1 MDILKSKIRSSVM
14 PDALVMR
21 TIFDIIDSPPKSNVD
36 YKDESMLP
44 NPITI
49 ESLLLSSS
57 LVSNQTF
64 VFETTGTPSANVM
77 LQAWQDMCVAVC
89 TLFWISSASMIAVLL
104 NSGAW
109 WKNIDK
115 WMAFRLG
122 KTSELTARIAAQI
135 THLGLGD
142 KLLQEFLNQH
152 SVVDTLAPVSYETY
166 HAMADFCHDMHLTT
180 FFSKD
185 TDNLLSSSDSFQW
198 TLSEE

>member
-1 MDILKSKIRSSVM
+1 M

-21 TIFDIIDSPPKSNVD
+21 TISDIIDSPSKFNAD
-36 YKDESMLP
+36 YKDESMLS

-49 ESLLLSSS
+49 ESPLLSSS
-57 LVSNQTF
+57 LVNNQTF

-77 LQAWQDMCVAVC
+77 LQAWQDMCVAAC

-104 NSGAW
+104 NSGAR

-115 WMAFRLG
+115 WVASRFG
-122 KTSELTARIAAQI
+122 KASELTARIAAKI
-135 THLGLGD
+135 THLDLAD

-166 HAMADFCHDMHLTT
+166 RAMADFFH
-180 FFSKD
+180 KR
-185 TDNLLSSSDSFQW
+185 QA
-198 TLSEE
+198 